1 MQNGPLNTEPA
12 PSNRRPRRSFIRG
25 GGWQSLLILMLFVLF
40 SPIGQRLY
48 VLLLVALPVVAIY
61 WLIRG
66 SFAGNRRLGFL
77 TVGLIIASASATAAI
92 QFRAY
97 QSRQAFIQSL
107 SSFDTI
113 TVQADYPF
121 PTAPIRQVSLN
132 NQVSDVDLDTLT
144 QMPELRQ
151 VSKVYIEECRVTD
164 AGLSFL
170 DRWPELDY
178 VFIDCS
184 MITDEEIISFREQHP
199 DCSVI
204 PFRRELW

>member
-1 MQNGPLNTEPA
+1 M
-12 PSNRRPRRSFIRG
+12 
-25 GGWQSLLILMLFVLF
+25 
-40 SPIGQRLY
+40 
-48 VLLLVALPVVAIY
+48 
-61 WLIRG
+61 
-66 SFAGNRRLGFL
+66 
-77 TVGLIIASASATAAI
+77 LIIAGFSATAAI
-92 QFRAY
+92 QVRAY

-144 QMPELRQ
+144 QMPELRH
-151 VSKVYIEECRVTD
+151 VSKVYIEECRVAD

-184 MITDEEIISFREQHP
+184 MITDEAIITFREQHP

>member
-1 MQNGPLNTEPA
+1 LNTEPVA
-12 PSNRRPRRSFIRG
+12 SNRRPRRSFMRG

-66 SFAGNRRLGFL
+66 SFAVNRRLGFL
-77 TVGLIIASASATAAI
+77 AVGLIIASVSATAAI

-107 SSFDTI
+107 SRFDTI
-113 TVQADYPF
+113 TVQTNYPF

-132 NQVSDVDLDTLT
+132 NQISDVELDSFT
-144 QMPELRQ
+144 QMPELRR
-151 VSKVYIEECRVTD
+151 VSHAYLKECRVTD
-164 AGLSFL
+164 TGLSFL
-170 DRWPELDY
+170 DRWPELTY
-178 VFIDCS
+178 VFIDS
-184 MITDEEIISFREQHP
+184 DLISDKGIIAFMEQHP

-204 PFRRELW
+204 PFGRDLW